1 MPEKTLQSPVDCK
14 EIKPVNSKGNQ
25 LYISIGKTDAE
36 AEAEVPALWQPD
48 IKSKLIEKDSDPGK
62 EFVKRRSGREKM
74 RWLASIT
81 DSKDMNLSKLGD
93 SE

>member
-1 MPEKTLQSPVDCK
+1 MVPEKTLQSPVDCK

-36 AEAEVPALWQPD
+36 AEVPALWQPD
-48 IKSKLIEKDSDPGK
+48 INSKLIEKDSDPGK

>member
-36 AEAEVPALWQPD
+36 AEVPALWQPD
-48 IKSKLIEKDSDPGK
+48 INSKLIEKDSDPGK